1 MPKTMTGSQ
10 RGFTLAEAVI
20 VIAITGIV
28 AATVAIFIRLPVQG
42 YLDSAARAELTDTA
56 DTALRRIS
64 RDIRLAVP
72 NSVRVSSAG
81 GVDYIEFLLANT
93 GGRYLAEED
102 NPTDPVARPF
112 LSFDNPAQ
120 TSFTV
125 VGGLAAGAQ
134 EIAVGNRIV
143 VYNLGSGQAPAD
155 AYVGGNIATVSAV
168 DTGNSRIT
176 LASNPFA
183 AQVPVMSSPARR
195 FDVVQT
201 PVTYACNPAAG
212 TLTRYWG
219 YPISAAQP
227 INAATAPL
235 SNGQNALL
243 ARGVVGCT
251 FAYSNPGNFRS
262 GLVGVQLAMQTPGS
276 ASGTVVLFHQ
286 VHVKN
291 TP

>member
-1 MPKTMTGSQ
+1 
-10 RGFTLAEAVI
+10 
-20 VIAITGIV
+20 
-28 AATVAIFIRLPVQG
+28 
-42 YLDSAARAELTDTA
+42 
-56 DTALRRIS
+56 
-64 RDIRLAVP
+64 VP
-72 NSVRVSSAG
+72 NSVRVSSVG
-81 GVDYIEFLLANT
+81 SVTYIEFLLTKT

-102 NPTDPVARPF
+102 NPTSPVATPF
-112 LSFDNPAQ
+112 LSFDTPAQ
-120 TSFTV
+120 TNFTV
-125 VGGLAAGAQ
+125 VGGLPTGTQAIVAGD
-134 EIAVGNRIV
+134 RIV
-143 VYNLGSGQAPAD
+143 VYNLGPSQAPAD
-155 AYVGGNIATVSAV
+155 AYAGGNIAAVSAV

-201 PVTYACNPAAG
+201 PVTYACSPAAG